1 MNAPLSGL
9 APHEIGSITRGEDG
23 RTVLVQQRMWAV
35 EPATLWAALTDPRY
49 TPAWLGEL
57 DAPLSGAGTVRI
69 DHGGGATSE
78 VVVRDVDP
86 GRSVDTSWRTTG
98 EGRADVRIEIGEPAA
113 AHYPSSTGSPEVG
126 REVDDAPVQVLLTL
140 TYACDDEEQ
149 VRSALGG
156 WFGFLDALGDL
167 FEQVPETG
175 VGSPALRAIQRL
187 AAAVE
192 LGRMLPVG

>member
-1 MNAPLSGL
+1 MNAPLSDL

-35 EPATLWAALTDPRY
+35 PPATLWAALTDPRY
-49 TPAWLGEL
+49 TPGWLGEL
-57 DAPLSGAGTVRI
+57 DAPLSETGTVGI
-69 DHGGGATSE
+69 DHGNGATSE

-86 GRSVDTSWRTTG
+86 GRSVDTSWRPAG
-98 EGRADVRIEIGEPAA
+98 EGQAEVRIEIDE
-113 AHYPSSTGSPEVG
+113 PSSGAEAQEEPGDRSERV
-126 REVDDAPVQVLLTL
+126 VLTL

-167 FEQVPETG
+167 FDQVPETEI
-175 VGSPALRAIQRL
+175 GSPALRAIQRL

-192 LGRMLPVG
+192 LGRRLPVS